1 VAPRIFQDDAPEDK
15 RAVQAPLRQVVM
27 YPLSEFDGT
36 MKSIDWTKL
45 PQDPAPNESMEEVK
59 WVVPEKFVD
68 QLGAVLADA
77 PPLPG
82 EEARYAQVRAVLEVA
97 KADPRRKEAMTRAAV
112 DAEKEVVAPLFQFG
126 AWGQQLP
133 YRWSTISNEAA
144 FGTDYFTRTAVAKSN
159 ILVNAPNE
167 TKYFYQDLDAAG
179 ARLNGR
185 NRYTVTFPKGLTPP
199 VNGFWSLTLY
209 NQHHFFAPNPIGR
222 YSVGSK
228 NKDLK
233 YAEDGSL
240 TIYVQADPPP
250 EELRAN
256 WLPTP
261 QSGDGNADMNGDF
274 SLYIRAYWPKAAVLE
289 GAWTPPPVEN
299 AD

>member
-1 VAPRIFQDDAPEDK
+1 
-15 RAVQAPLRQVVM
+15 
-27 YPLSEFDGT
+27 
-36 MKSIDWTKL
+36 
-45 PQDPAPNESMEEVK
+45 
-59 WVVPEKFVD
+59 
-68 QLGAVLADA
+68 
-77 PPLPG
+77 
-82 EEARYAQVRAVLEVA
+82 
-97 KADPRRKEAMTRAAV
+97 
-112 DAEKEVVAPLFQFG
+112 
-126 AWGQQLP
+126 
-133 YRWSTISNEAA
+133 TISNEAA

-167 TKYFYQDLDAAG
+167 TKYFYQDFDGAG

-222 YSVGSK
+222 YSIGAK

-233 YAEDGSL
+233 YGADGSL

-250 EELRAN
+250 DEQLAN

-261 QSGDGNADMNGDF
+261 KAADENGDF
-274 SLYIRAYWPKAAVLE
+274 SLYLRAYWPKGAVLE